1 MVTAI
6 SRKKRFTPSPRLGIL
21 VPNIIERIYFNQL
34 ICSFFSNLPAHLWAL
49 KVRLLDMPENQAT
62 TLNRSLGFWSA
73 LALVVGTVIG
83 SGIFFKQSS
92 VLDSAGSTGGALLAW
107 LLGGLITLT
116 AGLTIAEV
124 GAQMPHTGGLYVY
137 MEEIYGKFWGFLSGW
152 MQIAVYGPAIIA
164 SIAAYLGILLVGFF
178 HLDSG
183 WQAPLAILVIV
194 LIGALNMFENR
205 YGAIFQIVTTLGK
218 LLPIAAIIIFGLFY
232 GNQDAFGQSLQT
244 VSHTTGN
251 FGVAVLATLFAYDG
265 WILVANLGGEIKNP
279 QKLLPQAII
288 LGISLVLIAYTL
300 VSYGIL
306 HFIPAEKIHALGQ
319 QTTVYFANSAF
330 GTIGGRL
337 LNIGIIV
344 SMVGCL
350 NGKIMTFPRIVYA
363 MADQDQL
370 PFSKALSYLHHK
382 SHEPMVATSA
392 IIVYASIMILFFNPD
407 RLSDLCI
414 FTVYCFY
421 VATFVGV
428 FLLRKRHAG
437 EVRPFSTP
445 GFPVTPLIAIL
456 GALFVIVS
464 EIGSD
469 ISGVLLSLV
478 IVALG
483 IPVYLY
489 KKRRHAAN

>member
-1 MVTAI
+1 MQET
-6 SRKKRFTPSPRLGIL
+6 K
-21 VPNIIERIYFNQL
+21 
-34 ICSFFSNLPAHLWAL
+34 
-49 KVRLLDMPENQAT
+49 QAT

-73 LALVVGTVIG
+73 LSLVVGTVIG

-92 VLDSAGSTGGALLAW
+92 VLDSAGSPSAALLAW

-137 MEEIYGKFWGFLSGW
+137 MEQIYGKLWGFLSGW

-164 SIAAYLGILLVGFF
+164 SISAYLGILLVGFF
-178 HLDSG
+178 NLRAG
-183 WQAPLAILVIV
+183 WQAPLSIGVIV
-194 LIGALNMFENR
+194 LIGILNMFENR
-205 YGAIFQIVTTLGK
+205 WGAAFQIATTLGK

-232 GNQDAFGQSLQT
+232 GNQNALGQSL
-244 VSHTTGN
+244 HTITQSTGS

-288 LGISLVLIAYTL
+288 LGISMVLIAYTL

-306 HFIPAEKIHALGQ
+306 HFVPAATIHKLGQ
-319 QTTVYFANSAF
+319 QTTLYFAQAAF

-337 LNIGIIV
+337 LNIGIII

-363 MADQDQL
+363 MAAQNQL
-370 PFSKALSYLHHK
+370 PFAKQLSYLHKK
-382 SHEPMVATSA
+382 SHEPIAATIA
-392 IIVYASIMILFFNPD
+392 ILVYASIMILFFNPD

-428 FLLRKRHAG
+428 FILRKRRPTS
-437 EVRPFSTP
+437 ERPFSTP
-445 GFPVTPLIAIL
+445 GFPITPLIAIL
-456 GALFVIVS
+456 GALFVIIS

-469 ISGVLLSLV
+469 LSGVLISLV
-478 IVALG
+478 IVAVG
-483 IPVYLY
+483 FPIYY
-489 KKRRHAAN
+489 WKQQQNQNA

>member
-1 MVTAI
+1 MQET
-6 SRKKRFTPSPRLGIL
+6 K
-21 VPNIIERIYFNQL
+21 
-34 ICSFFSNLPAHLWAL
+34 
-49 KVRLLDMPENQAT
+49 QAT

-73 LALVVGTVIG
+73 LSLVVGTVIG

-92 VLDSAGSTGGALLAW
+92 VLDSAGSPSAALLAW

-137 MEEIYGKFWGFLSGW
+137 MEQIYGKLWGFLSGW

-164 SIAAYLGILLVGFF
+164 SISAYLGVLLVGFF
-178 HLDSG
+178 NLRAG
-183 WQAPLAILVIV
+183 WQAPLSIGVIV
-194 LIGALNMFENR
+194 LIGILNMFENR
-205 YGAIFQIVTTLGK
+205 WGAAFQIATTLGK

-232 GNQDAFGQSLQT
+232 GNQNALGQSL
-244 VSHTTGN
+244 HTITQSTGS

-288 LGISLVLIAYTL
+288 LGISMVLIAYTL

-306 HFIPAEKIHALGQ
+306 HFVPAATIHKLGQ
-319 QTTVYFANSAF
+319 QTTLYFAQAAF

-337 LNIGIIV
+337 LNIGIII

-363 MADQDQL
+363 MAAQNQL
-370 PFSKALSYLHHK
+370 PFAKQLSYLHKK
-382 SHEPMVATSA
+382 SHEPIAATIA
-392 IIVYASIMILFFNPD
+392 ILVYASIMILFFNPD

-428 FLLRKRHAG
+428 FILRKRRPAS
-437 EVRPFSTP
+437 ERPFSTP
-445 GFPVTPLIAIL
+445 GFPITPLIAIL
-456 GALFVIVS
+456 GALFVIIS

-469 ISGVLLSLV
+469 LSGVLISLV
-478 IVALG
+478 IVAVG
-483 IPVYLY
+483 FPIYY
-489 KKRRHAAN
+489 WKQQQNQNA

>member
-1 MVTAI
+1 MQET
-6 SRKKRFTPSPRLGIL
+6 K
-21 VPNIIERIYFNQL
+21 
-34 ICSFFSNLPAHLWAL
+34 
-49 KVRLLDMPENQAT
+49 QAT

-73 LALVVGTVIG
+73 LSLVVGTVIG

-92 VLDSAGSTGGALLAW
+92 VLDSAGSPSAALLAW

-137 MEEIYGKFWGFLSGW
+137 MEQIYGKLWGFLSGW

-164 SIAAYLGILLVGFF
+164 SISAYLGILLVGFF
-178 HLDSG
+178 NLRAG
-183 WQAPLAILVIV
+183 WQAPLSIGVIV
-194 LIGALNMFENR
+194 LIGILNMFENR
-205 YGAIFQIVTTLGK
+205 WGAAFQIATTLGK

-232 GNQDAFGQSLQT
+232 GNQNALGHSLHTITQS
-244 VSHTTGN
+244 TGS

-288 LGISLVLIAYTL
+288 LGISMVLIAYTL

-306 HFIPAEKIHALGQ
+306 HFVPAATIHKLGQ
-319 QTTVYFANSAF
+319 QTTLYFAQAAF

-337 LNIGIIV
+337 LNIGIII

-363 MADQDQL
+363 MAAQNQL
-370 PFSKALSYLHHK
+370 PFAKQLSYLHKK
-382 SHEPMVATSA
+382 SHEPIAATIA
-392 IIVYASIMILFFNPD
+392 ILVYASIMILFFNPD

-428 FLLRKRHAG
+428 FILRKRRPAS
-437 EVRPFSTP
+437 ERPFSTP
-445 GFPVTPLIAIL
+445 GFPITPLIAIL
-456 GALFVIVS
+456 GALFVIIS

-469 ISGVLLSLV
+469 LSGVLISLV
-478 IVALG
+478 IVAVG
-483 IPVYLY
+483 FPIYY
-489 KKRRHAAN
+489 WKQQQNQNA

>member
-1 MVTAI
+1 MQET
-6 SRKKRFTPSPRLGIL
+6 K
-21 VPNIIERIYFNQL
+21 
-34 ICSFFSNLPAHLWAL
+34 
-49 KVRLLDMPENQAT
+49 QAT

-73 LALVVGTVIG
+73 LSLVVGTVIG

-92 VLDSAGSTGGALLAW
+92 VLDSAGSPSAALLAW

-137 MEEIYGKFWGFLSGW
+137 MEQIYGKLWGFLSGW

-164 SIAAYLGILLVGFF
+164 SISAYLGILLVGFF
-178 HLDSG
+178 NLRAG
-183 WQAPLAILVIV
+183 WQAPLSIGVIV
-194 LIGALNMFENR
+194 LIGILNMFENR
-205 YGAIFQIVTTLGK
+205 WGAAFQIATTLGK

-232 GNQDAFGQSLQT
+232 GNQNALGQSL
-244 VSHTTGN
+244 HTITQSTGS

-288 LGISLVLIAYTL
+288 LGISMVLIAYTL

-306 HFIPAEKIHALGQ
+306 HFVPAATIHKLGQ
-319 QTTVYFANSAF
+319 QTTLYFAQAAF
-330 GTIGGRL
+330 GTIGRRL
-337 LNIGIIV
+337 LNIGIII

-363 MADQDQL
+363 MAAQNQL
-370 PFSKALSYLHHK
+370 PFAKQLSYLHKK
-382 SHEPMVATSA
+382 SHEPIAATIA
-392 IIVYASIMILFFNPD
+392 ILVYASIMILFFNPD

-428 FLLRKRHAG
+428 FILRKRRPAS
-437 EVRPFSTP
+437 ERPFSTP
-445 GFPVTPLIAIL
+445 GFPITPLIAIL
-456 GALFVIVS
+456 GALFVIIS

-469 ISGVLLSLV
+469 LSGVLISLV
-478 IVALG
+478 IVAVG
-483 IPVYLY
+483 FPIYY
-489 KKRRHAAN
+489 WKQQQNQNA

>member
-1 MVTAI
+1 MQET
-6 SRKKRFTPSPRLGIL
+6 KQ
-21 VPNIIERIYFNQL
+21 E
-34 ICSFFSNLPAHLWAL
+34 
-49 KVRLLDMPENQAT
+49 T

-73 LALVVGTVIG
+73 LSLVVGTVIG

-92 VLDSAGSTGGALLAW
+92 VLDSAGSPSAALLAW

-137 MEEIYGKFWGFLSGW
+137 MEQIYGKLWGFLSGW

-164 SIAAYLGILLVGFF
+164 SIGAYLGILLVGFF
-178 HLDSG
+178 NLNSG
-183 WQAPLAILVIV
+183 WQAPLSIGVIV
-194 LIGALNMFENR
+194 LIGILNMFENR
-205 YGAIFQIVTTLGK
+205 WGAAFQIATTLGK
-218 LLPIAAIIIFGLFY
+218 LLPIAAIIIFGLFF
-232 GNQDAFGQSLQT
+232 GNQNAFGQSL
-244 VSHTTGN
+244 HTISQSTGS

-306 HFIPAEKIHALGQ
+306 HFVPAATIHKLGQ
-319 QTTVYFANSAF
+319 QTTLYFAQAAF

-337 LNIGIIV
+337 LNIGIII

-363 MADQDQL
+363 MAHQNQL
-370 PFSKALSYLHHK
+370 PFAKQLSFLHKK
-382 SHEPMVATSA
+382 SHEPIVATIA
-392 IIVYASIMILFFNPD
+392 ILVYASIMILFFNPD

-428 FLLRKRHAG
+428 FLLRKRNPASA
-437 EVRPFSTP
+437 RPFSTP

-456 GALFVIVS
+456 GALFVIIS

-469 ISGVLLSLV
+469 LSGVLISLV
-478 IVALG
+478 IVAIG
-483 IPVYLY
+483 VPIYY
-489 KKRRHAAN
+489 WKRRQNATR

>member
-1 MVTAI
+1 MQET
-6 SRKKRFTPSPRLGIL
+6 K
-21 VPNIIERIYFNQL
+21 
-34 ICSFFSNLPAHLWAL
+34 
-49 KVRLLDMPENQAT
+49 QAT

-73 LALVVGTVIG
+73 LSLVVGTVIG

-92 VLDSAGSTGGALLAW
+92 VLDSAGSPSAALLAW

-137 MEEIYGKFWGFLSGW
+137 MEQIYGKLWGFLSGW
-152 MQIAVYGPAIIA
+152 MQIAVYGPAVIA
-164 SIAAYLGILLVGFF
+164 SISAYLGILLVGFF
-178 HLDSG
+178 NLRAG
-183 WQAPLAILVIV
+183 WQAPLSIGVIV
-194 LIGALNMFENR
+194 LIGILNMFENR
-205 YGAIFQIVTTLGK
+205 WGAAFQIATTLGK

-232 GNQDAFGQSLQT
+232 GNQNALGQSL
-244 VSHTTGN
+244 HTITQSTGS

-288 LGISLVLIAYTL
+288 LGISMVLIAYTL

-306 HFIPAEKIHALGQ
+306 HFVPAATIHKLGQ
-319 QTTVYFANSAF
+319 QTTLYFAQAAF

-337 LNIGIIV
+337 LNIGIII

-363 MADQDQL
+363 MAAQNQL
-370 PFSKALSYLHHK
+370 PFAKQLSYLHKK
-382 SHEPMVATSA
+382 SHEPIAATIA
-392 IIVYASIMILFFNPD
+392 ILVYASIMILFFNPD

-428 FLLRKRHAG
+428 FILRKRRPAS
-437 EVRPFSTP
+437 ERPFSTP
-445 GFPVTPLIAIL
+445 GFPITPLIAIL
-456 GALFVIVS
+456 GALFVIIS

-469 ISGVLLSLV
+469 LSGVLISLV
-478 IVALG
+478 IVAVG
-483 IPVYLY
+483 FPIYY
-489 KKRRHAAN
+489 WKQQQNQNA

>member
-1 MVTAI
+1 MQET
-6 SRKKRFTPSPRLGIL
+6 K
-21 VPNIIERIYFNQL
+21 
-34 ICSFFSNLPAHLWAL
+34 
-49 KVRLLDMPENQAT
+49 QAT

-73 LALVVGTVIG
+73 LSLVVGTVIG

-92 VLDSAGSTGGALLAW
+92 VLDSAGSPSAALLAW

-137 MEEIYGKFWGFLSGW
+137 MEQIYGKLWGFLSGW

-164 SIAAYLGILLVGFF
+164 SISAYLGILLVGFF
-178 HLDSG
+178 NLRAG
-183 WQAPLAILVIV
+183 WQAPLSIGVIV
-194 LIGALNMFENR
+194 LIGILNMFENR
-205 YGAIFQIVTTLGK
+205 WGAAFQIATTLGK

-232 GNQDAFGQSLQT
+232 GNQNALGQSL
-244 VSHTTGN
+244 HTITQSTGS

-288 LGISLVLIAYTL
+288 LGISMVLIAYTL

-306 HFIPAEKIHALGQ
+306 HFVPAATIHKLGQ
-319 QTTVYFANSAF
+319 QTTLYFAQAAF

-337 LNIGIIV
+337 LNIGIII

-363 MADQDQL
+363 MAAQNQL
-370 PFSKALSYLHHK
+370 PFAKQLSYLHKK
-382 SHEPMVATSA
+382 SHEPIAATIA
-392 IIVYASIMILFFNPD
+392 ILVYASIMILFFNPD

-428 FLLRKRHAG
+428 FILRKRHPAS
-437 EVRPFSTP
+437 ERPFSTP
-445 GFPVTPLIAIL
+445 GFPITPLIAIL
-456 GALFVIVS
+456 GALFVIIS

-469 ISGVLLSLV
+469 LSGVLISLV
-478 IVALG
+478 IVAVG
-483 IPVYLY
+483 FPIYY
-489 KKRRHAAN
+489 WKQQQNQNA

>member
-1 MVTAI
+1 MQT
-6 SRKKRFTPSPRLGIL
+6 KPTP
-21 VPNIIERIYFNQL
+21 
-34 ICSFFSNLPAHLWAL
+34 
-49 KVRLLDMPENQAT
+49 

-116 AGLTIAEV
+116 AGLTIAEL
-124 GAQMPHTGGLYVY
+124 GAQMPHTGGLYAY
-137 MEEIYGKFWGFLSGW
+137 MEGIYGRFWGFLSGW
-152 MQIAVYGPAIIA
+152 MQIVVYGPAIIA

-178 HLDSG
+178 HLQTT
-183 WQAPLAILVIV
+183 WAVPLAILVIV
-194 LIGALNMFENR
+194 LIGCLNMLENR
-205 YGAIFQIVTTLGK
+205 FGAAFQIITTLGK

-232 GNQDAFGQSLQT
+232 GDQDAFGQTLHT

-251 FGVAVLATLFAYDG
+251 FGVAVLASLFAYDG

-279 QKLLPQAII
+279 QKLLPRAII
-288 LGISLVLIAYTL
+288 CGISLVLVAYTL

-306 HFIPAEKIHALGQ
+306 HFLPAATIHQLGQ
-319 QTTVYFANSAF
+319 QTTVYFANRAF

-363 MADQDQL
+363 MAQRRQL
-370 PFSKALSYLHHK
+370 PFSVQLAYLHQQT
-382 SHEPMVATSA
+382 HEPMVATAA
-392 IIVYASIMILFFNPD
+392 IIVYASIMILFFDPD

-421 VATFVGV
+421 VAAFVGV
-428 FLLRKRHAG
+428 FLLRHRHAHQS
-437 EVRPFSTP
+437 RPFSTP
-445 GFPVTPLIAIL
+445 GFPFTPLIAIL
-456 GALFVIVS
+456 GALFVIIS

-469 ISGVLLSLV
+469 LPGVLLSLL

-483 IPVYLY
+483 IPVYFA
-489 KKRRHAAN
+489 KRSLMDAR

>member
-1 MVTAI
+1 
-6 SRKKRFTPSPRLGIL
+6 
-21 VPNIIERIYFNQL
+21 
-34 ICSFFSNLPAHLWAL
+34 
-49 KVRLLDMPENQAT
+49 MPKTNATT

-73 LALVVGTVIG
+73 LSLVVGTVIG

-92 VLDSAGSTGGALLAW
+92 ILDSAGSTGSALLAW
-107 LLGGLITLT
+107 FLGGVITLT

-124 GAQMPHTGGLYVY
+124 GAQMPHTGGLYAY
-137 MEEIYGKFWGFLSGW
+137 MNGIYGKFWGFLSGW

-164 SIAAYLGILLVGFF
+164 SIAAYLSILLVGFF
-178 HLDSG
+178 KLNGAWH
-183 WQAPLAILVIV
+183 APLAIGVII
-194 LIGALNMFENR
+194 LIGGLNMLNNR
-205 YGAIFQIVTTLGK
+205 WGAAFQIVTTLGK

-232 GNQDAFGQSLQT
+232 GNQDAFGQSLHT
-244 VSHTTGN
+244 VTQSTGN

-279 QKLLPQAII
+279 QKILPKAII
-288 LGISLVLIAYTL
+288 LGISLVLVAYTL

-306 HFIPAEKIHALGQ
+306 HFIPAATIHRLGE
-319 QTTVYFANSAF
+319 QTTVYFAQSAF

-337 LNIGIIV
+337 LNIGIII

-363 MADQDQL
+363 MAKKDQL
-370 PFSKALSYLHHK
+370 PFSKQLAYLHRK
-382 SHEPMVATSA
+382 TYEPMVATTV
-392 IIVYASIMILFFNPD
+392 IIAYASVMILFFNPD

-421 VATFVGV
+421 VAAFIGV
-428 FLLRKRHAG
+428 FLLRKRNAG
-437 EVRPFSTP
+437 QPRPFSTP
-445 GFPVTPLIAIL
+445 WFPLTPLVAIL

-469 ISGVLLSLV
+469 LSGVLLSLL
-478 IVALG
+478 IVAIG
-483 IPVYLY
+483 IPVYYL
-489 KKRRHAAN
+489 KKQHLRD

>member
-1 MVTAI
+1 MQET
-6 SRKKRFTPSPRLGIL
+6 K
-21 VPNIIERIYFNQL
+21 
-34 ICSFFSNLPAHLWAL
+34 
-49 KVRLLDMPENQAT
+49 QAT

-73 LALVVGTVIG
+73 LSLVVGTVIG

-92 VLDSAGSTGGALLAW
+92 VLDSAGSPSAALLAW

-137 MEEIYGKFWGFLSGW
+137 MEQIYGKLWGFLSGW

-164 SIAAYLGILLVGFF
+164 SISAYLGILLVGFF
-178 HLDSG
+178 NLRAG
-183 WQAPLAILVIV
+183 WQAPLSIGVIV
-194 LIGALNMFENR
+194 LIGILNMFENR
-205 YGAIFQIVTTLGK
+205 WGAAFQIATTLGK

-232 GNQDAFGQSLQT
+232 GNQNALGQSL
-244 VSHTTGN
+244 HTITQSTGS

-288 LGISLVLIAYTL
+288 LGISMVLIAYTL

-306 HFIPAEKIHALGQ
+306 HFVPAATIHKLGQ
-319 QTTVYFANSAF
+319 QTTLYFAQAAF

-337 LNIGIIV
+337 LNIGIII

-363 MADQDQL
+363 MAAQNQL
-370 PFSKALSYLHHK
+370 PFAKQLSYLHKK
-382 SHEPMVATSA
+382 SHEPIAATIA
-392 IIVYASIMILFFNPD
+392 ILVYASIMILFFNPD

-428 FLLRKRHAG
+428 FILRKRRPAS
-437 EVRPFSTP
+437 ERPFSTP
-445 GFPVTPLIAIL
+445 GFPITPLIAIL
-456 GALFVIVS
+456 GAL
-464 EIGSD
+464 IGRAH
-469 ISGVLLSLV
+469 V
-478 IVALG
+478 
-483 IPVYLY
+483 
-489 KKRRHAAN
+489 

>member
-1 MVTAI
+1 MQDA
-6 SRKKRFTPSPRLGIL
+6 KQ
-21 VPNIIERIYFNQL
+21 E
-34 ICSFFSNLPAHLWAL
+34 
-49 KVRLLDMPENQAT
+49 T

-92 VLDSAGSTGGALLAW
+92 VLDSAGSPGMALLAW
-107 LLGGLITLT
+107 FLGGVITLT

-152 MQIAVYGPAIIA
+152 MQVVVYGPAIIA

-178 HLDSG
+178 NLDGS
-183 WQAPLAILVIV
+183 WQAPLSIGVIV
-194 LIGALNMFENR
+194 LIGFLNMFENR
-205 YGAIFQIVTTLGK
+205 WGAAFQIVTTLGK
-218 LLPIAAIIIFGLFY
+218 LLPIIAIIIFGLFF
-232 GNQDAFGQSLQT
+232 GDQNAFSHSVAAVSQS
-244 VSHTTGN
+244 SGG
-251 FGVAVLATLFAYDG
+251 FGVAILATLFAYDG

-306 HFIPAEKIHALGQ
+306 HFIPAETIHHLGQ

-363 MADQDQL
+363 MAERRQL
-370 PFSKALSYLHHK
+370 PFSKQLSYLNRK
-382 SHEPMVATSA
+382 SHEPIVATVCILA
-392 IIVYASIMILFFNPD
+392 YASIMILFFNPD

-428 FLLRKRHAG
+428 FLLRRRQKGSA
-437 EVRPFSTP
+437 RPFSTP
-445 GFPVTPLIAIL
+445 WFPITPLVAIL

-469 ISGVLLSLV
+469 LPGVLLSLL
-478 IVALG
+478 IVAIG
-483 IPVYLY
+483 IPVYY
-489 KKRRHAAN
+489 WKRQKMTR

>member
-1 MVTAI
+1 MQ
-6 SRKKRFTPSPRLGIL
+6 
-21 VPNIIERIYFNQL
+21 NQ
-34 ICSFFSNLPAHLWAL
+34 SS
-49 KVRLLDMPENQAT
+49 ET

-73 LALVVGTVIG
+73 LSLVVGTVIG

-92 VLDSAGSTGGALLAW
+92 VLDSAGSTGLALLAW
-107 LLGGLITLT
+107 FLGGVITLT

-137 MEEIYGKFWGFLSGW
+137 MEEIYGNFWGFLSGW

-178 HLDSG
+178 GLDAG
-183 WQAPLAILVIV
+183 WQAPLSIGVIV
-194 LIGALNMFENR
+194 LIGGLNMLENR
-205 YGAIFQIVTTLGK
+205 WGAAFQIVTTLGK

-232 GNQDAFGQSLQT
+232 GDQDAFGQTLHT
-244 VSHTTGN
+244 VSQSTGS

-300 VSYGIL
+300 VSYGVL
-306 HFIPAEKIHALGQ
+306 HFVPAATIHRLGQ
-319 QTTVYFANSAF
+319 QTTVYFAQAAF

-363 MADQDQL
+363 MADRQQL
-370 PFSKALSYLHHK
+370 PFSKQLSYLHHK
-382 SHEPMVATSA
+382 SHEPLVATSA

-428 FLLRKRHAG
+428 FLLRRRHAG
-437 EVRPFSTP
+437 ESRPFSTP
-445 GFPVTPLIAIL
+445 WFPVTPAIAIL
-456 GALFVIVS
+456 GAVFVIVS

-469 ISGVLLSLV
+469 LMGVLLALL

-483 IPVYLY
+483 IPVYY
-489 KKRRHAAN
+489 VKKRQHPVD

>member
-1 MVTAI
+1 MQET
-6 SRKKRFTPSPRLGIL
+6 K
-21 VPNIIERIYFNQL
+21 
-34 ICSFFSNLPAHLWAL
+34 
-49 KVRLLDMPENQAT
+49 QAT

-73 LALVVGTVIG
+73 LSLVVGTVIG

-92 VLDSAGSTGGALLAW
+92 VLDSAGSPSAALLAW

-137 MEEIYGKFWGFLSGW
+137 MEQIYGKLWGFLSGW

-164 SIAAYLGILLVGFF
+164 SIGAYLGILLVGFF
-178 HLDSG
+178 NLHTS
-183 WQAPLAILVIV
+183 WQAPLSIGVIV
-194 LIGALNMFENR
+194 LIGILNMFENR
-205 YGAIFQIVTTLGK
+205 WGAAFQIATTLGK

-232 GNQDAFGQSLQT
+232 GNQNALGQSL
-244 VSHTTGN
+244 HTITQSTGS

-279 QKLLPQAII
+279 QKLLSQAII
-288 LGISLVLIAYTL
+288 LGISMVLIAYTL

-306 HFIPAEKIHALGQ
+306 HFVPAATIHKLGQ
-319 QTTVYFANSAF
+319 QTTLYFAQAAF

-337 LNIGIIV
+337 LNIGIII

-363 MADQDQL
+363 MADQNQL
-370 PFSKALSYLHHK
+370 PFAKQLSYLHQK
-382 SHEPMVATSA
+382 SHEPIVATIA
-392 IIVYASIMILFFNPD
+392 ILVYASIMILFFNPD

-421 VATFVGV
+421 VATFIGV
-428 FLLRKRHAG
+428 FILRKRQPATA
-437 EVRPFSTP
+437 RPFSTP
-445 GFPVTPLIAIL
+445 GFPVTPLVAIL
-456 GALFVIVS
+456 GALFVIIS

-469 ISGVLLSLV
+469 LSGVLISLV
-478 IVALG
+478 IVAVG
-483 IPVYLY
+483 FPIYY
-489 KKRRHAAN
+489 WKRQQNQNA

>member
-1 MVTAI
+1 M
-6 SRKKRFTPSPRLGIL
+6 
-21 VPNIIERIYFNQL
+21 
-34 ICSFFSNLPAHLWAL
+34 PAA
-49 KVRLLDMPENQAT
+49 KSET
-62 TLNRSLGFWSA
+62 KLNRSLGFWSA
-73 LALVVGTVIG
+73 LSLVVGTVIG

-92 VLDSAGSTGGALLAW
+92 VLDSAGSTTNALLAW

-137 MEEIYGKFWGFLSGW
+137 MENIYGKIWGFLSGW

-178 HLDSG
+178 HLGNG
-183 WQAPLAILVIV
+183 WQAPLSIGVIV
-194 LIGALNMFENR
+194 LIGLLNMIENR
-205 YGAIFQIVTTLGK
+205 WGAAFQIVTTLGK
-218 LLPIAAIIIFGLFY
+218 LLPIAAIIIFGLFF
-232 GNQDAFGQSLQT
+232 GNQDAFGQTLHSVQQ
-244 VSHTTGN
+244 STGS

-279 QKLLPQAII
+279 QKLLPKAIV
-288 LGISLVLIAYTL
+288 LGISLVLVAYTL
-300 VSYGIL
+300 VTYGIL
-306 HFIPAEKIHALGQ
+306 HFIPADTIHKLGQ
-319 QTTVYFANSAF
+319 QTTLYFAQAAF

-350 NGKIMTFPRIVYA
+350 NGKIMTFPRIIYA
-363 MADQDQL
+363 MAERKQL
-370 PFSKALSYLHHK
+370 PFSKQLSYLNPK
-382 SHEPMVATSA
+382 SHEPIVATLF
-392 IIVYASIMILFFNPD
+392 ILVYASIMIVFFNPD

-421 VATFVGV
+421 VATFIGV
-428 FLLRKRHAG
+428 FLLRKRPG
-437 EVRPFSTP
+437 GDKRPFSTP
-445 GFPVTPLIAIL
+445 GFPITPLVAIL
-456 GALFVIVS
+456 GALFVIIS

-469 ISGVLLSLV
+469 LPGVLLSLV

-483 IPVYLY
+483 IPVYYY
-489 KKRRHAAN
+489 KLRVNN

>member
-1 MVTAI
+1 MQET
-6 SRKKRFTPSPRLGIL
+6 K
-21 VPNIIERIYFNQL
+21 
-34 ICSFFSNLPAHLWAL
+34 
-49 KVRLLDMPENQAT
+49 QAT

-73 LALVVGTVIG
+73 LSLVVGTVIG

-92 VLDSAGSTGGALLAW
+92 VLDSAGSPSAALLAW

-137 MEEIYGKFWGFLSGW
+137 MEQIYGKLWGFLSGW

-164 SIAAYLGILLVGFF
+164 SISAYLGILLVGFF
-178 HLDSG
+178 NLRAG
-183 WQAPLAILVIV
+183 WQAPLSIGVIV
-194 LIGALNMFENR
+194 LIGILNMFENR
-205 YGAIFQIVTTLGK
+205 WGAAFQIATTLGK

-232 GNQDAFGQSLQT
+232 GNQNALGQSL
-244 VSHTTGN
+244 HTITQSTGS

-288 LGISLVLIAYTL
+288 LGISMVLIAYTL

-306 HFIPAEKIHALGQ
+306 HFVPAATIHKLGQ
-319 QTTVYFANSAF
+319 QTTLYFAQAAF

-337 LNIGIIV
+337 LNIGIII

-363 MADQDQL
+363 MAAQNQL
-370 PFSKALSYLHHK
+370 PFAKQLSYLHKK
-382 SHEPMVATSA
+382 SYEPIAATIA
-392 IIVYASIMILFFNPD
+392 ILVYASIMILFFNPD

-428 FLLRKRHAG
+428 FILRKRRPAS
-437 EVRPFSTP
+437 ERPFSTP
-445 GFPVTPLIAIL
+445 GFPITPLIAIL
-456 GALFVIVS
+456 GALFVIIS

-469 ISGVLLSLV
+469 LSGVLISLV
-478 IVALG
+478 IVAVG
-483 IPVYLY
+483 FPIYY
-489 KKRRHAAN
+489 WKQQQNQNA

>member
-1 MVTAI
+1 MQET
-6 SRKKRFTPSPRLGIL
+6 K
-21 VPNIIERIYFNQL
+21 
-34 ICSFFSNLPAHLWAL
+34 
-49 KVRLLDMPENQAT
+49 QAT

-73 LALVVGTVIG
+73 LSLVVGTVIG

-92 VLDSAGSTGGALLAW
+92 VLDSAGSPSAALLAW

-137 MEEIYGKFWGFLSGW
+137 MEQIYGKLWGFLSGW

-164 SIAAYLGILLVGFF
+164 SISAYLGILLVGFF
-178 HLDSG
+178 NLRAG
-183 WQAPLAILVIV
+183 WQAPLSIGVIV
-194 LIGALNMFENR
+194 LIGILNMFENR
-205 YGAIFQIVTTLGK
+205 WGAAFQIATTLGK

-232 GNQDAFGQSLQT
+232 GNQNALGQSL
-244 VSHTTGN
+244 HTITQSTGS

-288 LGISLVLIAYTL
+288 LGISMVLIAYTL

-306 HFIPAEKIHALGQ
+306 HFVPAATIHKLGQ
-319 QTTVYFANSAF
+319 QTTLYFAQAAF

-337 LNIGIIV
+337 LNIGIII
-344 SMVGCL
+344 SMLGCL

-363 MADQDQL
+363 MAAQNQL
-370 PFSKALSYLHHK
+370 PFAKQLSYLHKK
-382 SHEPMVATSA
+382 SHEPIAATIA
-392 IIVYASIMILFFNPD
+392 ILVYASIMILFFNPD

-428 FLLRKRHAG
+428 FILRKRRPAS
-437 EVRPFSTP
+437 ERPFSTP
-445 GFPVTPLIAIL
+445 GFPITPLIAIL
-456 GALFVIVS
+456 GALFVIIS

-469 ISGVLLSLV
+469 LSGVLISLV
-478 IVALG
+478 IVAVG
-483 IPVYLY
+483 FPIYY
-489 KKRRHAAN
+489 WKQQQNQNA

>member
-1 MVTAI
+1 MQET
-6 SRKKRFTPSPRLGIL
+6 K
-21 VPNIIERIYFNQL
+21 
-34 ICSFFSNLPAHLWAL
+34 
-49 KVRLLDMPENQAT
+49 QAT

-73 LALVVGTVIG
+73 LSLVVGTVIG

-92 VLDSAGSTGGALLAW
+92 VLDSAGSPSAALLAW

-137 MEEIYGKFWGFLSGW
+137 MEQIYGKLWGFLSGW

-164 SIAAYLGILLVGFF
+164 SISAYLGILLVGFF
-178 HLDSG
+178 NLRAG
-183 WQAPLAILVIV
+183 WQAPLSIGVIV
-194 LIGALNMFENR
+194 LIGILNMFENR
-205 YGAIFQIVTTLGK
+205 WGAAFQIATTLGK
-218 LLPIAAIIIFGLFY
+218 LLPIAAIIIFRLFY
-232 GNQDAFGQSLQT
+232 GNQNALGQSL
-244 VSHTTGN
+244 HTITQSTGS

-288 LGISLVLIAYTL
+288 LGISMVLIAYTL

-306 HFIPAEKIHALGQ
+306 HFVPAATIHKLGQ
-319 QTTVYFANSAF
+319 QTTLYFAQAAF

-337 LNIGIIV
+337 LNIGIII

-363 MADQDQL
+363 MAAQNQL
-370 PFSKALSYLHHK
+370 PFAKQLSYLHKK
-382 SHEPMVATSA
+382 SHEPIAATIA
-392 IIVYASIMILFFNPD
+392 ILVYASIMILFFNPD

-428 FLLRKRHAG
+428 FILRKRRPAS
-437 EVRPFSTP
+437 ERPFSTP
-445 GFPVTPLIAIL
+445 GFPITPLIAIL
-456 GALFVIVS
+456 GALFVIIS

-469 ISGVLLSLV
+469 LSGVLISLV
-478 IVALG
+478 IVAVG
-483 IPVYLY
+483 FPIYY
-489 KKRRHAAN
+489 WKQQQNQNA

>member
-1 MVTAI
+1 MQET
-6 SRKKRFTPSPRLGIL
+6 K
-21 VPNIIERIYFNQL
+21 
-34 ICSFFSNLPAHLWAL
+34 
-49 KVRLLDMPENQAT
+49 QAT

-73 LALVVGTVIG
+73 LSLVVGTVIG

-92 VLDSAGSTGGALLAW
+92 VLDSAGSPSAALLAW

-137 MEEIYGKFWGFLSGW
+137 MEQIYGKLWGFLSGW

-164 SIAAYLGILLVGFF
+164 SISAYLGILLVGFF
-178 HLDSG
+178 NLRAG
-183 WQAPLAILVIV
+183 WQAPLSIGVIV
-194 LIGALNMFENR
+194 LIGILNMFENR
-205 YGAIFQIVTTLGK
+205 WGAAFQIATTLGK

-232 GNQDAFGQSLQT
+232 GNQNALGQSL
-244 VSHTTGN
+244 HTITQSTGS

-288 LGISLVLIAYTL
+288 LGISMVLIAYTL

-306 HFIPAEKIHALGQ
+306 HFVPAATIHKLGQ
-319 QTTVYFANSAF
+319 QTTLYFAQAAF

-337 LNIGIIV
+337 LNIGIII

-363 MADQDQL
+363 MAAQNQL
-370 PFSKALSYLHHK
+370 PFAKQLSYLHKK
-382 SHEPMVATSA
+382 SHEPIAATIA
-392 IIVYASIMILFFNPD
+392 ILVYASIMILFFNPD

-428 FLLRKRHAG
+428 FILRKRRPAS
-437 EVRPFSTP
+437 ERPFSTP
-445 GFPVTPLIAIL
+445 GFPITPLIAIL
-456 GALFVIVS
+456 GALFVIIS

-469 ISGVLLSLV
+469 LSGVLISLV
-478 IVALG
+478 MVAVG
-483 IPVYLY
+483 FPIYY
-489 KKRRHAAN
+489 WKQQQNQNA

>member
-1 MVTAI
+1 MQET
-6 SRKKRFTPSPRLGIL
+6 K
-21 VPNIIERIYFNQL
+21 
-34 ICSFFSNLPAHLWAL
+34 
-49 KVRLLDMPENQAT
+49 QAP

-73 LALVVGTVIG
+73 LSLVVGTVIG

-92 VLDSAGSTGGALLAW
+92 VLDSAGSPSAALLAW

-137 MEEIYGKFWGFLSGW
+137 MEQIYGKLWGFLSGW

-164 SIAAYLGILLVGFF
+164 SIGAYLGILLVGFF
-178 HLDSG
+178 NLQTS
-183 WQAPLAILVIV
+183 WQAPLSIGVIV
-194 LIGALNMFENR
+194 LIGILNMFENR
-205 YGAIFQIVTTLGK
+205 WGAAFQIATTLGK

-232 GNQDAFGQSLQT
+232 GNQNALGQSL
-244 VSHTTGN
+244 HTITQSTGS

-288 LGISLVLIAYTL
+288 LGISMVLIAYTL

-306 HFIPAEKIHALGQ
+306 HFVPAATIHKLGQ
-319 QTTVYFANSAF
+319 QTTLYFAQAAF

-337 LNIGIIV
+337 LNIGIII

-363 MADQDQL
+363 MAAQNQL
-370 PFSKALSYLHHK
+370 PFAKQLSYLHKK
-382 SHEPMVATSA
+382 SHEPIIATIA
-392 IIVYASIMILFFNPD
+392 ILVYASIMILFFNPD

-428 FLLRKRHAG
+428 FILRKRHPAA
-437 EVRPFSTP
+437 ERPFSTP
-445 GFPVTPLIAIL
+445 GFPITPLIAIL
-456 GALFVIVS
+456 GALFVIIS

-469 ISGVLLSLV
+469 LSGVLISLV
-478 IVALG
+478 IIAVG
-483 IPVYLY
+483 FPIYY
-489 KKRRHAAN
+489 WKRQQNQNT

>member
-1 MVTAI
+1 MQET
-6 SRKKRFTPSPRLGIL
+6 K
-21 VPNIIERIYFNQL
+21 
-34 ICSFFSNLPAHLWAL
+34 
-49 KVRLLDMPENQAT
+49 QAT

-73 LALVVGTVIG
+73 LSLVVGTVIG

-92 VLDSAGSTGGALLAW
+92 VLDSAGSPSAALLAW

-137 MEEIYGKFWGFLSGW
+137 MEQIYGKLWGFLSGW

-164 SIAAYLGILLVGFF
+164 SISAYLGILLVGFF
-178 HLDSG
+178 NLQTG
-183 WQAPLAILVIV
+183 WQAPLSIGVIV
-194 LIGALNMFENR
+194 LIGILNMFENR
-205 YGAIFQIVTTLGK
+205 WGAAFQIATTLGK

-232 GNQDAFGQSLQT
+232 GNQNALGQSL
-244 VSHTTGN
+244 HTITQSTGS

-288 LGISLVLIAYTL
+288 LGISMALIAYTL

-306 HFIPAEKIHALGQ
+306 HFVPAATIHKLGQ
-319 QTTVYFANSAF
+319 QTTLYFAQAAF

-337 LNIGIIV
+337 LNIGIII

-363 MADQDQL
+363 MAAQNQL
-370 PFSKALSYLHHK
+370 PFAKQLSYLHKK
-382 SHEPMVATSA
+382 SHEPIAATIA
-392 IIVYASIMILFFNPD
+392 ILVYASIMILFFNPD

-421 VATFVGV
+421 VTTFVGV
-428 FLLRKRHAG
+428 FILRKRRPAS
-437 EVRPFSTP
+437 ERPFSTP
-445 GFPVTPLIAIL
+445 GFPITPLIAIL
-456 GALFVIVS
+456 GALFVIIS

-469 ISGVLLSLV
+469 LSGVLISLV
-478 IVALG
+478 IVAVG
-483 IPVYLY
+483 FPIYY
-489 KKRRHAAN
+489 WKQQQNQNA

>member
-1 MVTAI
+1 MQDT
-6 SRKKRFTPSPRLGIL
+6 KQEP
-21 VPNIIERIYFNQL
+21 
-34 ICSFFSNLPAHLWAL
+34 
-49 KVRLLDMPENQAT
+49 

-73 LALVVGTVIG
+73 LSLVVGTVIG

-92 VLDSAGSTGGALLAW
+92 VLDSAGSPSAALLAW

-137 MEEIYGKFWGFLSGW
+137 MERIYGKMWGFLSGW
-152 MQIAVYGPAIIA
+152 MQVAVYGPAIIA

-178 HLDSG
+178 NLSNV
-183 WQAPLAILVIV
+183 WQAPLAIFVIV
-194 LIGALNMFENR
+194 LIGILNMFENR
-205 YGAIFQIVTTLGK
+205 WGAAFQIITTLGK
-218 LLPIAAIIIFGLFY
+218 LLPIAAIIIFGLFF
-232 GNQDAFGQSLQT
+232 GNQNALGDSIHTVTQS
-244 VSHTTGN
+244 TGS

-306 HFIPAEKIHALGQ
+306 HFLPAATIHKLGQ
-319 QTTVYFANSAF
+319 QTTLYFAQAAF
-330 GTIGGRL
+330 GTLGGRL
-337 LNIGIIV
+337 LNIVIIV

-350 NGKIMTFPRIVYA
+350 NGKIMTFPRIIYA
-363 MADQDQL
+363 MANQNQL
-370 PFSKALSYLHHK
+370 PFSKQLSYLSKK
-382 SHEPMVATSA
+382 SHEPIMAT
-392 IIVYASIMILFFNPD
+392 IFVLIYASIMIVFFNPD

-421 VATFVGV
+421 VATFIGL
-428 FLLRKRHAG
+428 FILRKRNRDKP
-437 EVRPFSTP
+437 RPFSTP
-445 GFPVTPLIAIL
+445 GYPIIPLIAIL
-456 GALFVIVS
+456 GAFFVIFS

-469 ISGVLLSLV
+469 FFGVVVSLL

-483 IPVYLY
+483 FPLY
-489 KKRRHAAN
+489 YWKLKQNQA

>member
-1 MVTAI
+1 MQETKTTTA
-6 SRKKRFTPSPRLGIL
+6 
-21 VPNIIERIYFNQL
+21 
-34 ICSFFSNLPAHLWAL
+34 
-49 KVRLLDMPENQAT
+49 
-62 TLNRSLGFWSA
+62 LNRSLGFWSA
-73 LALVVGTVIG
+73 LSLVVGTVIG

-92 VLDSAGSTGGALLAW
+92 VLDSAGSTGMALLAW
-107 LLGGLITLT
+107 FLGGVITLT

-124 GAQMPHTGGLYVY
+124 GAQIPQTGGLYAY
-137 MEEIYGKFWGFLSGW
+137 MEALYGKFWGFLSGW

-164 SIAAYLGILLVGFF
+164 SIAAYLSILLVGFF
-178 HLDSG
+178 HLNAA
-183 WQAPLAILVIV
+183 WQAPLAIGVIII
-194 LIGALNMFENR
+194 IGALNMLDNR
-205 YGAIFQIVTTLGK
+205 WGAVFQIVTTLGK
-218 LLPIAAIIIFGLFY
+218 LLPIVAIIIFGLFY
-232 GNQDAFGQSLQT
+232 GDQNAFSQSIAT
-244 VSHTTGN
+244 VSHSTGN
-251 FGVAVLATLFAYDG
+251 FGVAILATLFAYDG

-306 HFIPAEKIHALGQ
+306 HFIPAATIHHLGQ
-319 QTTVYFANSAF
+319 QTTVYFAQSAF

-363 MADQDQL
+363 MARRQQL
-370 PFSKALSYLHHK
+370 PFSHQLAYLHQRT
-382 SHEPMVATSA
+382 HEPLVATTA
-392 IIVYASIMILFFNPD
+392 ILIYASIMILFFNPD

-421 VATFVGV
+421 VAAFVGV
-428 FLLRKRHAG
+428 FLLRRRNPATK
-437 EVRPFSTP
+437 RPFSTP
-445 GFPVTPLIAIL
+445 GYPVIPLIAIL

-469 ISGVLLSLV
+469 FPGVLLSLL
-478 IVALG
+478 IVAIG
-483 IPVYLY
+483 IPVYWI
-489 KKRRHAAN
+489 KQRHSA